1 MNSATD
7 EALEKIVRA
16 YFTAR
21 QAIAMGRPSA
31 KVIQQFDKTA
41 SRVLDHLTRQGDEY
55 GWTPAHIEHD
65 KLRSLL
71 STYKPD
77 DIDKQAHFSLAWFR
91 PLFYCLTG
99 SLCCVALLIV
109 ANHGS

>member
-21 QAIAMGRPSA
+21 QAIAMGKPSA
-31 KVIQQFDKTA
+31 KVMQEFDETA
-41 SRVLDHLTRQGDEY
+41 SRVFFNARCQDNESS
-55 GWTPAHIEHD
+55 PARIEHK
-65 KLRSLL
+65 KLRALL
-71 STYKPD
+71 VTYEPDGIEKP
-77 DIDKQAHFSLAWFR
+77 AFFSFSWLR
-91 PLFYCLTG
+91 PLFYCFTG

-109 ANHGS
+109 ANHGG